1 MATKLQDF
9 KCNACDHVF
18 EYLTHDGA
26 QHYEHDDGEE
36 PPTCPKCNSTECSI
50 TDSTPLVT
58 KCHDPDAKKEIL
70 KRRSAEHTAKGLQ
83 KLAGH
88 RGSLPPNLGRPGG
101 PAVK

>member
-9 KCNACDHVF
+9 KCSKCNHVF
-18 EYLTHDGA
+18 EFLIHTGA
-26 QHYEHDDGEE
+26 KAYEHDDGEDV
-36 PPTCPKCNSTECSI
+36 PACPKCLSQECVVAS
-50 TDSTPLVT
+50 SSPLVT
-58 KCHDPDAKKEIL
+58 KLHDPDVLEDTL
-70 KRRSAEHTAKGLQ
+70 KRRSAEHTTRGLK